1 MQLFY
6 FYWGVE
12 VLVDD
17 DEADRDEGEIGGW
30 EGVEGELP
38 WPEPCPLR

>member
-1 MQLFY
+1 M
-6 FYWGVE
+6 
-12 VLVDD
+12 VDD

-30 EGVEGELP
+30 EGELP